1 MIYRNNNQNLRDIW
15 VTRSTNAAA
24 SFEVATDVDATD
36 WQLNSCPISGPRMA
50 RAGDSLATIWMS
62 QASGAAR
69 IYVSTLHAAT
79 MSAGQQWQLP
89 NNTSGAPLSQSFPDI
104 AASGD
109 TIGVVF
115 MEKAREIVF
124 LHSTSGVNG
133 LSSTPKRFLVP
144 NHTLQY
150 PAIRF
155 RNNFF
160 HLLYADPT
168 ADKILY
174 RQGTLTQSTAAEE
187 VGTPSLNVLV
197 SPNPVGAGGQLQIQ
211 CEHPPSGNIQMDL
224 FDRTGR
230 SLQRIHTSFTTST
243 LHWQIPALPS
253 GLYMLVMRSNDG
265 IIHREKIV
273 VE

>member
-1 MIYRNNNQNLRDIW
+1 
-15 VTRSTNAAA
+15 
-24 SFEVATDVDATD
+24 
-36 WQLNSCPISGPRMA
+36 
-50 RAGDSLATIWMS
+50 
-62 QASGAAR
+62 
-69 IYVSTLHAAT
+69 
-79 MSAGQQWQLP
+79 LP
-89 NNTSGAPLSQSFPDI
+89 NNTSGVPLGQSFPDI

-155 RNNFF
+155 RNNVF

-174 RQGTLTQSTAAEE
+174 RQGTLTQSTAAGE
-187 VGTPSLNVLV
+187 VSTPSLNVLV
-197 SPNPVGAGGQLQIQ
+197 SPNPIGAGRQLQIQ
-211 CEHPPSGNIQMDL
+211 CDHPPSGNIQMEL
-224 FDRTGR
+224 FDMTGR
-230 SLQRIHTSFTTST
+230 NVQRIHTSFTANT

-253 GLYMLVMRSNDG
+253 GLYTLEMRSNDG
-265 IIHREKIV
+265 IRHREKIV